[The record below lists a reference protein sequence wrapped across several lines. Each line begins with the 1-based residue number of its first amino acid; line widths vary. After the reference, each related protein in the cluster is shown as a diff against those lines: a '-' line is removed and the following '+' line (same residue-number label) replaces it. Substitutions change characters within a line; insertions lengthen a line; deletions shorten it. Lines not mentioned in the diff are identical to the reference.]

1 MGHWHNSFVGKR
13 TRSGCLGNLSKDLYS
28 TCVTCSAPHL
38 SSGDKAALDKVR
50 EGAIE
55 DLSSGKCPSR
65 GSGHKSRRLG
75 KIGRSTHGHC
85 ASRASAHPKRILQG
99 HLSWIRAGISFT
111 PREVWMSERSSG
123 AGSRM
128 RLTGFSKRRVN
139 KAIGRTLTSFVKSRL
154 YLAFTLRDTL
164 HASRLG
170 LIFIVRSRQP
180 R

>member
-1 MGHWHNSFVGKR
+1 MNNLLRAYRNFDVVSGWFSCYSELIFDAGKVR
-13 TRSGCLGNLSKDLYS
+13 GYVKPLFRKLDVYDKGQDR
-28 TCVTCSAPHL
+28 
-38 SSGDKAALDKVR
+38 DKAALDKVR

-99 HLSWIRAGISFT
+99 HPSWIRAGIWF
-111 PREVWMSERSSG
+111 EN
-123 AGSRM
+123 AAD
-128 RLTGFSKRRVN
+128 RLLKRRVN
-139 KAIGRTLTSFVKSRL
+139 KAIGRTITSFVKSRL
-154 YLAFTLRDTL
+154 YLAFTLRETL

-170 LIFIVRSRQP
+170 LSLL
-180 R
+180 